1 MGDLS
6 SPKRREVFD
15 RLRRRY
21 EFYRRHQNGSLRRF
35 ENTINGLY
43 EQQRQDTVLLHQ
55 RWLESRAK
63 KVSKQSKASKESIS
77 GHGTDPRN
85 LVVTQRL
92 KKKIDSSQTE
102 NPPLDTSAFDFDD
115 SDTTTTKKTVN
126 TGSQGLDVSVHIVQ
140 QISGNSHPDQKIQT
154 NVNVST
160 TVKTHYSGAPPE
172 QGTAS
177 QSSTNVET
185 STSFEC
191 KQEPGGSD
199 DIQCGGSNQ
208 SDSSHNSS
216 DILNQAELDDILNT
230 IDNGD
235 SEISDELIEELKKF
249 DQIYSKVLQ
258 EDSNDSQDKM
268 FNNMTSTSPVL
279 QKGPGPYP
287 DATPAGYDTN
297 QNLNPVRTPPMP
309 QNFRSPLSETGPA
322 AETLKQM
329 AAQHQSLQQD
339 VYGMKTMDD
348 TFQQTNANYRQNGY
362 PPNMNHQQHFLSQQS
377 GYMGQQHA
385 GMNNMRGPVPYGQ
398 SKGDMSLTYGGTK
411 PLSHFSTPQG
421 SAQPQTPSSL
431 QQLQNQV
438 QAHFDQGTQMEI
450 TQTQHMQVSDGPHR
464 MQMSQTQQLQMRQPH
479 QIAMSQHQSFS
490 MPGGNMAPNQS
501 QYMNEQMN
509 MEMVDKMRKQQQ
521 QQQQHTAQSQHP
533 NQQQQPPPPHS
544 SQPTH
549 PQQQHAQQ
557 QQQRSQQQQQHPQ
570 QQVMMDRQAAQM
582 QQYMGRPPPE
592 YKMQQSSQ
600 GAPEGYTTNGV
611 GSNPLQT
618 MQNMVNQTNTMQ
630 TAGYGQIKSENM
642 QAAGYGQIKSEN
654 MQAAGYGQIKSESSS
669 VQMHNG
675 MMQSAQ
681 MSTLQRMN
689 SAGPGMPG
697 PVSASPVPGGTAP
710 YAGQPPVQRQQSY
723 PGAQNSAQETRQQRP
738 GGTTYTSAIM
748 RNQRPPN
755 VNVGPDGLNISQP
768 RSQHEWPR
776 QMVPGPQGPRYAGP
790 PHQGGPGG
798 MSRPQMSAAGM
809 MQYGSYSNQ
818 VGTMNSVAGMQMQR
832 QTRPMQMSAMQSQ
845 QAAMMQGNTQQ
856 MMMQQQNMQISQRMN
871 IRGPI
876 PGASGTMAPSMDAN
890 AAGYNATPSGTH
902 GHQEDFINLLD
913 SAQTGNSD
921 FIDGITVQSSDGN
934 NDANWLDEILGAK

>member
-63 KVSKQSKASKESIS
+63 KVSKQSKASKDSS
-77 GHGTDPRN
+77 AGHGTDPRN

-102 NPPLDTSAFDFDD
+102 NPPVDTSAFDFDD

-126 TGSQGLDVSVHIVQ
+126 AGSQGLDVSVHIVQ

-172 QGTAS
+172 QGSA
-177 QSSTNVET
+177 QSSANVET

-191 KQEPGGSD
+191 KQEQGAD
-199 DIQCGGSNQ
+199 DIPCGGSNQ

-249 DQIYSKVLQ
+249 DQIYTKVLQ

-268 FNNMTSTSPVL
+268 FNMTSTSPVL

-287 DATPAGYDTN
+287 DATPTGYDSN

-309 QNFRSPLSETGPA
+309 QNFRSHLSETGPA

-339 VYGMKTMDD
+339 VYGMKTMED
-348 TFQQTNANYRQNGY
+348 TFSQTNTNYRQNGY
-362 PPNMNHQQHFLSQQS
+362 PPNMNQQQHFLSSQQA
-377 GYMGQQHA
+377 GYLGQQH
-385 GMNNMRGPVPYGQ
+385 GINSMRGPVPYGQ
-398 SKGDMSLTYGGTK
+398 GKADMSLTYGGTK
-411 PLSHFSTPQG
+411 PLSHYSTPQG
-421 SAQPQTPSSL
+421 SSQPATPSSL

-464 MQMSQTQQLQMRQPH
+464 MQMSQTQQLQMRPPH

-490 MPGGNMAPNQS
+490 MPGGNMTPNQS

-509 MEMVDKMRKQQQ
+509 MEMVEKMRKQQQ
-521 QQQQHTAQSQHP
+521 QHTAPSQHP
-533 NQQQQPPPPHS
+533 NQQQQQQSHP

-549 PQQQHAQQ
+549 PQQQQQQHA
-557 QQQRSQQQQQHPQ
+557 QQQRSQQQHTQ
-570 QQVMMDRQAAQM
+570 QQQTMIDRQAAQM

-592 YKMQQSSQ
+592 YKMQPSSQ
-600 GAPEGYTTNGV
+600 GAPEGYTPNGV

-630 TAGYGQIKSENM
+630 TAGYGQIKSES
-642 QAAGYGQIKSEN
+642 G
-654 MQAAGYGQIKSESSS
+654 S

-689 SAGPGMPG
+689 SAGPAVGMPG
-697 PVSASPVPGGTAP
+697 PVSASPVPGASAP
-710 YAGQPPVQRQQSY
+710 YAGQPSIQRQQSY
-723 PGAQNSAQETRQQRP
+723 PGTQNSAQEPRQPRP

-768 RSQHEWPR
+768 RTQHEWPR

-790 PHQGGPGG
+790 PHQGGPGA
-798 MSRPQMSAAGM
+798 MSRPQMSAASM
-809 MQYGSYSNQ
+809 MQYGSYTNQ
-818 VGTMNSVAGMQMQR
+818 CGTMNSVAGIQMQR

-845 QAAMMQGNTQQ
+845 QAAMMQGSTQQ

-890 AAGYNATPSGTH
+890 PAGYNATPGGTH